1 MKQSNIL
8 KPTLKFSE
16 KTSVSNVNVSN
27 DNFRMSEA
35 GTRIRGKI
43 RLYSCKNRYYTNNTK
58 GSHSFTKQSY
68 KVCIVH
74 CFSYITRQ
82 SILNCG

>member
-27 DNFRMSEA
+27 DNFQMSEA
-35 GTRIRGKI
+35 GTPD
-43 RLYSCKNRYYTNNTK
+43 TW
-58 GSHSFTKQSY
+58 
-68 KVCIVH
+68 
-74 CFSYITRQ
+74 
-82 SILNCG
+82 

>member
-8 KPTLKFSE
+8 KPTLKFSV

-35 GTRIRGKI
+35 GMPDTW
-43 RLYSCKNRYYTNNTK
+43 
-58 GSHSFTKQSY
+58 
-68 KVCIVH
+68 
-74 CFSYITRQ
+74 
-82 SILNCG
+82 